1 MAPFFALSVASQ
13 PTQALASSSP
23 ARTVAGAL
31 VEEFARAGIRDILY
45 VPGGPMM
52 PFVSTAF
59 ATGWFRFVLCR
70 HEQGAGFIAEGLA
83 RVQRRP
89 ALVLVTAGPGV
100 TNLVTPVY
108 VAYSEMTPVFVL
120 SAQVSRHM
128 NGRGAAQECNTVE
141 LLRPITKHSVALG
154 EVHGTRETVRNLLAA
169 TTAGKAGPVHLSV
182 ASDQWL
188 QEVSHATTDLGAFQR
203 ANVPSSVWP
212 SSQPSSQPLS
222 QSLSRSLPNLTD
234 EYLKEEVL

>member
-13 PTQALASSSP
+13 PTPKLPPPAP
-23 ARTVAGAL
+23 ARTVAETL

-120 SAQVSRHM
+120 SAQVARHM

-141 LLRPITKHSVALG
+141 LLRPITKHSVGLG
-154 EVHGTRETVRNLLAA
+154 EPQNTREVARRLLAA

-188 QEVSHATTDLGAFQR
+188 QAVSQVPAEHGAFHR
-203 ANVPSSVWP
+203 EPAPAVVWADPRPPSVPP
-212 SSQPSSQPLS
+212 SE
-222 QSLSRSLPNLTD
+222 SLL
-234 EYLKEEVL
+234 EEAMS